1 MREHQRGQGRDHPR
15 RGPRLLNDV
24 EALGAVLEDGRGSL
38 PFALIHGEALVA
50 CAAWALGEAG
60 ITPVDVGTSWSALAD
75 SGLPLVLHDA
85 LCPMVPASFLSACLE
100 LAESRG
106 AVVVGV
112 RPVTDTIKTVHDGL
126 VGATVDRDG
135 LFSVTSPVV
144 LPAEVVAALDRQP
157 TSDLVVLAAELARR
171 FPVLTLP
178 APAEGRRVQSAEDV
192 RLLEAL
198 TRR

>member
-1 MREHQRGQGRDHPR
+1 MREHERGQGGDHPR
-15 RGPRLLNDV
+15 RSAGFLNQL

-50 CAAWALGEAG
+50 CAAWALGDAG
-60 ITPVDVGTSWSALAD
+60 ITPLDVGTPWAALVE

-85 LCPMVPASFLSACLE
+85 LCPMVPASFLRACLD
-100 LAESRG
+100 LAQERS

-112 RPVTDTIKTVHDGL
+112 RPVTDTIKTIADGL
-126 VGATVDRDG
+126 VGDTIDRDE
-135 LFSVTSPVV
+135 LLSVASPVV
-144 LPAEVVAALDRQP
+144 LPATVVEALDGLP
-157 TSDLVVLAAELARR
+157 TTDLPALAGLLAKR

-178 APAEGRRVQSAEDV
+178 APAEGRRVRSLDDV